1 MIEHQ
6 SSSDLSAEDY
16 LKSEEDSIIRHEYRR
31 GNVYAMAEESDR
43 HTLIAANLAV
53 LLKNHLRKSK
63 YHSYISDTK
72 VYIEAV
78 NSYYYPDLVVSC
90 DVLDRAFDDF
100 LRYPCLV
107 VEVLSPETEA
117 FDRADKFTDYRTLE
131 SLQEYVLISQNQMSV
146 ECFRRTPEGEWVLYS
161 YGEADR
167 IQLVSVNFQ
176 CAVTEVYKNVDLSP
190 VVQS

>member
-1 MIEHQ
+1 MIEHL

-16 LKSEEDSIIRHEYRR
+16 LKREEDSLIRHQYRR
-31 GNVYAMAEESDR
+31 GNVYVMAEESNN
-43 HTLIAANLAV
+43 HTLIAGNLSL

-63 YHSYISDTK
+63 CHSYISDTK

-78 NSYYYPDLVVSC
+78 NSYYYPDVVVSC

-117 FDRADKFTDYRTLE
+117 FDREDKFTDYRSLE
-131 SLQEYVLISQNQMSV
+131 SLQEYVLISQNQMCV
-146 ECFRRTPEGEWVLYS
+146 ECFRRTQEDEWVLYS
-161 YGEADR
+161 HGEADR
-167 IQLVSVNFQ
+167 IQLVSINFQ
-176 CAVTEVYKNVDLSP
+176 CAVTEVYKDVDLSP
-190 VVQS
+190 VALS